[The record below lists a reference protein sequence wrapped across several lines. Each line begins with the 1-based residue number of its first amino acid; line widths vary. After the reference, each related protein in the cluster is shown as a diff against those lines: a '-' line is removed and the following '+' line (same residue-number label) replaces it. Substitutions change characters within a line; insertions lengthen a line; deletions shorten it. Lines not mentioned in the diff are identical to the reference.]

1 MSGIVR
7 LLGRAIRWG
16 LLVAGA
22 LSTLGFLWLL
32 AGLPLL
38 IDAPLNV
45 AAAPAQADAIICI
58 GGGTTSHDLPTA
70 EGWQRIYT
78 SVQLL
83 ADHYAPVVVFTGR
96 GNEKVSEAEI
106 YADAARWLGMP
117 ADAARL
123 DPLPAGTA
131 DHPATL
137 LKSLAGT
144 ITRDS
149 RLLLVTSN
157 VHSRRVLMTFRKKG
171 FTHVR
176 VVSDYT
182 ARARSP
188 LDTRKAV
195 STLPA
200 FQSDSKQY
208 GDPMFTLI
216 QRSSVLLRALREWT
230 AIGVYWWKGQV

>member
-1 MSGIVR
+1 MRGTIR
-7 LLGRAIRWG
+7 FLRRAIRWG

-22 LSTLGFLWLL
+22 LSIAGFLWLL

-45 AAAPAQADAIICI
+45 TTRPTRADAIVCI
-58 GGGTTSHDLPTA
+58 GGGTTSHDLPTDG
-70 EGWQRIYT
+70 GWQRIYT

-83 ADHYAPVVVFTGR
+83 ADGYAPTIVFTGR

-117 ADAARL
+117 GDAARL
-123 DPLPAGTA
+123 DPLPASTA
-131 DHPATL
+131 DHPDTL

-157 VHSRRVLMTFRKKG
+157 LHSRRVLMTFRKRG
-171 FTHVR
+171 FTNVT

-182 ARARSP
+182 ARARLP
-188 LDTRKAV
+188 HATRKEV
-195 STLPA
+195 SSLPE
-200 FQSDSKQY
+200 FKSDHKQY
-208 GDPMFTLI
+208 GDPLFTLT
-216 QRSSVLLRALREWT
+216 QRSSALLIALREWS
-230 AIGVYWWKGQV
+230 AIAVYRWKGQL